1 MGQVTFSGAEYQNTK
16 CKTHREIF
24 LERMDKLIPW
34 NQLEKKVAHYYPKG
48 QNGRPP
54 YPLSSM
60 LRVHC
65 MQLFYNLSDPAM
77 EDAMYEI
84 ESMRHFA
91 GLKLDRLPDETTILK
106 FRHFLERHGLGKA
119 LFKEVNKH
127 LEKNGLMLREGSIV
141 DASIISAPSSTKNE
155 SNQRDRIGGPP
166 KMHQTRK
173 GNQWYFGL
181 KMHIG
186 VGDTLGLIHSIDT
199 TAANV
204 HYIVPADK
212 LLHGEEK
219 RVFGDAG
226 YLGIQKWAD
235 HKHRKNMS
243 WFIAKRPGT
252 REKLDADKLK
262 AENIKA
268 SIRAKVEHPFRH
280 ASLWPPQGALPWFG
294 EKHQTAASA
303 GRFHQLADR
312 CGIFIS
318 VGPVRPNSA
327 KMAGNGQ
334 KMNS

>member
-1 MGQVTFSGAEYQNTK
+1 MGQITFSEAEYKNK
-16 CKTHREIF
+16 KRKTRREIF

-77 EDAMYEI
+77 EDALYEI
-84 ESMRHFA
+84 ESMRCFA

-106 FRHFLERHGLGKA
+106 FRHFLERHGLGKV

-155 SNQRDRIGGPP
+155 SGQRDPE
-166 KMHQTRK
+166 MHQTRK
-173 GNQWYFGL
+173 GNQWYFGM
-181 KMHIG
+181 KIHIG
-186 VGDTLGLIHSIDT
+186 VDDTLGLIHSIDT

-204 HYIVPADK
+204 HDIVPAGN
-212 LLHGEEK
+212 LLHGDEQ

-226 YLGIQKWAD
+226 YLGI
-235 HKHRKNMS
+235 
-243 WFIAKRPGT
+243 P
-252 REKLDADKLK
+252 
-262 AENIKA
+262 
-268 SIRAKVEHPFRH
+268 EHPLLITVQQLIGGYDVVDVGGRGVDAVNQPKCVVDTDVHLH
-280 ASLWPPQGALPWFG
+280 AEVPLVALLGLVHVW
-294 EKHQTAASA
+294 
-303 GRFHQLADR
+303 
-312 CGIFIS
+312 
-318 VGPVRPNSA
+318 
-327 KMAGNGQ
+327 
-334 KMNS
+334 